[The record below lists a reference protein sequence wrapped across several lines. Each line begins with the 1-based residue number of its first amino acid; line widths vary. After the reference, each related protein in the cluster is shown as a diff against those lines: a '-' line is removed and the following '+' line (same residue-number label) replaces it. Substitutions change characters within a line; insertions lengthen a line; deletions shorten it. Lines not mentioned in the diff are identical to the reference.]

1 VQELGGGDHEDV
13 RHSSRQDPKNLEN
26 EVIPL
31 FPRGREEDS
40 QEGDENGMPLM
51 VGDVIE
57 LVVCWWGM

>member
-1 VQELGGGDHEDV
+1 LRALKDGEILLLLEELEVQELGGGDHEDV

-40 QEGDENGMPLM
+40 QEGR
-51 VGDVIE
+51 
-57 LVVCWWGM
+57 